1 MYLTP
6 KEHCGGSG
14 AAGPRE
20 KTIDQSL
27 IPENPYLLLT
37 PGPLSCSKGVR
48 AALLRDWCT
57 WDGDYNEGVVQNIRR
72 RLIGLAGLD
81 MEDFTA
87 VLMQGSGSFAVE
99 SVLGSVVPPG
109 GRLLILSNGAYGQ
122 RMVRMAEILKLPHRA
137 LAWPETAPLEPAVVD
152 RALAE
157 DPSITQVAL
166 VHCET
171 TTGLLNP
178 LPELARTV
186 KARGKTLIVD
196 AMSSFGGLEFEAGGL
211 DFIISSANKCLQGVP
226 GFAFVLAR
234 RSELGK
240 CPARSHCLDLY
251 DQWREMEEGGK
262 WRFTSPTHVVRAFLQ
277 ALEELE
283 AEGGPAR
290 RQARYAE
297 NHRILVEGM
306 RALGFETLLP
316 DRFQSPIIT
325 AFKYPGP
332 DFDFPG
338 FHRQVKARGFVLYP
352 GKISRAE
359 TFRIGSIG
367 EVYPGD
373 MRRLLAV
380 IREIR
385 GPKANES

>member
-1 MYLTP
+1 MDLRP
-6 KEHCGGSG
+6 EKHNGGSG

-20 KTIDQSL
+20 KNLDLTH

-37 PGPLSCSKGVR
+37 PGPLSCSRGVR

-72 RLIGLAGLD
+72 RLIGLTGPAA
-81 MEDFTA
+81 EDFTA

-99 SVLGSVVPPG
+99 SVLGSVVPQG
-109 GRLLILSNGAYGQ
+109 GRLLILANGAYGQ
-122 RMVRMAEILKLPHRA
+122 RMVRMAEVLKLPHKA
-137 LAWPETAPLEPAVVD
+137 LAWPETSALEPAIAD

-171 TTGLLNP
+171 TTGILNP
-178 LPELARTV
+178 LPELARVV
-186 KARGKTLIVD
+186 KARRKSLIVD

-211 DFIISSANKCLQGVP
+211 DFIISSANKCLQGAP

-234 RSELGK
+234 RSELEK
-240 CPARSHCLDLY
+240 CRGLARSHCLDLY
-251 DQWREMEEGGK
+251 DQWREMDQGGK

-297 NHRILVEGM
+297 NQRILAEGM
-306 RALGFETLLP
+306 RALGFETLIP
-316 DRFQSPIIT
+316 DRFQSPVIT

-332 DFDFPG
+332 DFDFPE

-352 GKISRAE
+352 GKISRAD

-367 EVYPGD
+367 EVYPED
-373 MRRLLAV
+373 MRRLLDV
-380 IREIR
+380 IREIL
-385 GPKANES
+385 GPA

>member
-1 MYLTP
+1 MDET
-6 KEHCGGSG
+6 
-14 AAGPRE
+14 
-20 KTIDQSL
+20 L

-37 PGPLSCSKGVR
+37 PGPLSSSKGVR

-72 RLIGLAGLD
+72 RLAGL
-81 MEDFTA
+81 MGPKAGDFTA

-99 SVLGSVVPPG
+99 SVLGSVVPQA
-109 GRLLILSNGAYGQ
+109 GRLLILTNGAYGQ
-122 RMVRMAEILKLPHRA
+122 RMVRMAETLKLPHRA
-137 LAWPETAPLEPAVVD
+137 LAWPETAALEPAVVD
-152 RALAE
+152 QALAE
-157 DPSITQVAL
+157 DESITQVAL

-171 TTGLLNP
+171 TTGILNP
-178 LPELARTV
+178 LPELTRVV

-196 AMSSFGGLEFEAGGL
+196 AMSSFGGLQFDAGDL
-211 DFIISSANKCLQGVP
+211 DFLISSANKCLQGVP
-226 GFAFVLAR
+226 GFAFVIAR
-234 RSELGK
+234 RTELEK
-240 CPARSHCLDLY
+240 CRGLARSHCLDLY
-251 DQWREMEEGGK
+251 DQWREMEAAGK

-277 ALEELE
+277 ALEELA
-283 AEGGPAR
+283 AEGGPAV

-297 NHRILVEGM
+297 NQRLLVEGM

-316 DRFQSPIIT
+316 DSLQSPFIT

-332 DFDFPG
+332 DFDFLE
-338 FHRQVKARGFVLYP
+338 FYRRVKARGFVLYP
-352 GKISRAE
+352 GKVSRAD

-367 EVYPGD
+367 EVYPED

-385 GPKANES
+385 GPA